1 MAPLQLP
8 ASGIEPQVS
17 VSCGAERPLADTRTL
32 DQPVGRGAPAAAELL
47 SLPGC
52 QRPQKRTFAFVSLL
66 ANLSLARAEPITGRE
81 HLNKSFPGA
90 PIVLFKA
97 TLKLSVH
104 DWPKTHS

>member
-8 ASGIEPQVS
+8 ASGTEPQVS
-17 VSCGAERPLADTRTL
+17 VSCGAERPLADTWTL
-32 DQPVGRGAPAAAELL
+32 DQPVGRGEPAAAELL
-47 SLPGC
+47 PLPGC

-66 ANLSLARAEPITGRE
+66 ANLSLARAEPGRE
-81 HLNKSFPGA
+81 HLNKSFPGP

-97 TLKLSVH
+97 TLKPSEH